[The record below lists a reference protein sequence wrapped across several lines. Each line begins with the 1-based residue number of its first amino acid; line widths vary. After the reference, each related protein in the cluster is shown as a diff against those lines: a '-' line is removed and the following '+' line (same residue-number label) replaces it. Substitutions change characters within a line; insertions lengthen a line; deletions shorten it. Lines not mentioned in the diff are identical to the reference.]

1 MNKIGDFLN
10 RVKNPIELNDSIE
23 YKRVTIKTNHQGVL
37 LRDIEIGARIGTK
50 KQFTITKGNFIL
62 SKIDAR
68 NGAFGIIPDDLNG
81 AIITGNFWTYEVDK
95 ELVDTEWF
103 FYFTHSY
110 NFMEICK
117 ESSTGTT
124 HRKYLDEKTFL
135 NHRIYLPTIDEQQ
148 EMVKKF
154 KLSAQVGQK
163 CSNEIQTQ
171 KELLAQLKQAI
182 LQEAIQG
189 KLTED
194 WRVQNPE
201 TEPASELLKRIKAE
215 KAQLVKDKKIKKEKP
230 LSSITEDEIP
240 FELPEG
246 WAWCRLG
253 EICSK
258 TGSGSTPKGGKAAYP
273 NSGIKFLRSQNIY
286 DDGLRYEGIAYI
298 YEDTHEKMKGTQV
311 QPEDLLLNITGG
323 SIGRCC
329 VVPKSF
335 DTANINQHV
344 AIIRTVNSFLGYY
357 LHHVICSPYF
367 QNMIIEVQTGAGR
380 EGLPK
385 NKMDNILIALPPV
398 KEQKVI
404 NEKINLLIEKQ
415 SSLESEITKSEK
427 HANMLMQAVLKEAFE
442 SKQEVVEG

>member
-37 LRDIEIGARIGTK
+37 LRDVEIGAKIGTK
-50 KQFTITKGNFIL
+50 KQFTITKGDFIL

-68 NGAFGIIPDDLNG
+68 NGAFGIIPNDLDG

-135 NHRIYLPTIDEQQ
+135 NHPIYLPTIDEQQ

-154 KLSAQVGQK
+154 KLSSQVGEK
-163 CSNEIQTQ
+163 CSKEIKTQ

-194 WRVQNPE
+194 WRAQNPE
-201 TEPASELLKRIKAE
+201 ILPASELLKRIKAE
-215 KAQLVKDKKIKKEKP
+215 KAQLIKDKKIRKEKP
-230 LSSITEDEIP
+230 LPPITEDEIP
-240 FELPEG
+240 FELPKG
-246 WAWCRLG
+246 WVWCRLG
-253 EICSK
+253 EVFS
-258 TGSGSTPKGGKAAYP
+258 TTSGGTPTKGNHQYWNGNIIWYK
-273 NSGIKFLRSQNIY
+273 SGELN
-286 DDGLRYEGIAYI
+286 DGLLKTDSKEKITETGLKESSATLFPAGTLLIAMYGATAGKLAI
-298 YEDTHEKMKGTQV
+298 LGRDATTNQAVCGFYKNELIESDYLFKYLMANRSKMISESWGMS
-311 QPEDLLLNITGG
+311 QPNISQT
-323 SIGRCC
+323 
-329 VVPKSF
+329 
-335 DTANINQHV
+335 
-344 AIIRTVNSFLGYY
+344 Y
-357 LHHVICSPYF
+357 L
-367 QNMIIEVQTGAGR
+367 
-380 EGLPK
+380 K
-385 NKMDNILIALPPV
+385 NFVFALPPIE
-398 KEQKVI
+398 EQKILI
-404 NEKINLLIEKQ
+404 NKVNDLL
-415 SSLESEITKSEK
+415 TKSEQLK
-427 HANMLMQAVLKEAFE
+427 SEIIQSEQHTNMLMQAVLKEAFE
-442 SKQEVVEG
+442 NKNEEVYES